1 MNILRGKGRE
11 RGGVSWSW
19 LNGIHIHDQ
28 QNYSFI
34 VFSIQYLF
42 NLALFILTQYGIL
55 YDMQSLLPLP
65 KLRVSPVCI
74 VQLVLASL
82 VSLVIQL
89 NWNLQS
95 HPPPPHLQPGS
106 KE

>member
-55 YDMQSLLPLP
+55 YDMHIPLTP
-65 KLRVSPVCI
+65 PTKTKKNNS
-74 VQLVLASL
+74 VLALYVLYSL
-82 VSLVIQL
+82 F
-89 NWNLQS
+89 
-95 HPPPPHLQPGS
+95 
-106 KE
+106 